1 MGSFLILLMILWRC
15 ITKTCINLTPLNSTL
30 IHFYKVKLR
39 FTRENIIF
47 SNICSPTR
55 FERVP
60 TVYVLSRNRT
70 NVRIFLFENFPF
82 LVVKFSIY
90 LNRHVFVMCSV
101 GSSLCGLVAACCGF
115 FFGFFFFFFFFFF
128 FLLFVVLLLCFV
140 DPVQHCDHLVG
151 EERAGPEV
159 IKLLAQFS

>member
-1 MGSFLILLMILWRC
+1 MSYFH
-15 ITKTCINLTPLNSTL
+15 LTPLNSTL

-47 SNICSPTR
+47 SNICSPRR

-115 FFGFFFFFFFFFF
+115 FFRFFFF
-128 FLLFVVLLLCFV
+128 FLFFVFFS
-140 DPVQHCDHLVG
+140 PVRCLIVVFRG
-151 EERAGPEV
+151 SSSNLRRINGP
-159 IKLLAQFS
+159 